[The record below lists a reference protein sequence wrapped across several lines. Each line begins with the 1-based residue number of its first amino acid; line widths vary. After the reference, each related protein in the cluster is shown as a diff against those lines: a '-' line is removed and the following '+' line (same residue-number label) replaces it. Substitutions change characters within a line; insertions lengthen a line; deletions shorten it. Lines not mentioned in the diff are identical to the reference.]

1 MSNVNERQKR
11 HREHHIKKGAKRL
24 DMLISKESSHQLTMI
39 ALYGRGGMKK
49 KHVIEYLLKQEYDR
63 LMSDSDNY
71 FEKLVKDIRESG
83 VDIE

>member
-11 HREHHIKKGAKRL
+11 HREKHIEKGAKRL

-49 KHVIEYLLKQEYDR
+49 ACYRVFTQTR
-63 LMSDSDNY
+63 
-71 FEKLVKDIRESG
+71 IRSLNE
-83 VDIE
+83 